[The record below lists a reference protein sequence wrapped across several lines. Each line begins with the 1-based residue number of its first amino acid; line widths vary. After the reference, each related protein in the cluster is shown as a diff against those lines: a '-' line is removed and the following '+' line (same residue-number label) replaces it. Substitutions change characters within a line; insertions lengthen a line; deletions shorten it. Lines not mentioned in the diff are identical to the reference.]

1 MPIYL
6 YIVEWSNNTDG
17 YSVSN
22 ENKTA
27 TRLSGLTRVL
37 YSSSQ
42 SYMAG
47 HPISFRVMGTGEK
60 SPMDGLAITLD
71 NDDTDTLKR
80 EGVIFVATDG
90 MWIQGSQALEK
101 YSKTC
106 LKRPLKEDPLKSF
119 QAQYS
124 KVLQNA
130 PVEHSAVLL
139 NCIEL
144 PHGLKAFVLS
154 IFHWPLKTGFT
165 VLESRGFS

>member
-6 YIVEWSNNTDG
+6 SIVEWSNNTDG

-27 TRLSGLTRVL
+27 TRISGLTRVL

-42 SYMAG
+42 SYTAG

-90 MWIQGSQALEK
+90 MCMFIQTRE
-101 YSKTC
+101 
-106 LKRPLKEDPLKSF
+106 
-119 QAQYS
+119 
-124 KVLQNA
+124 V
-130 PVEHSAVLL
+130 H
-139 NCIEL
+139 
-144 PHGLKAFVLS
+144 
-154 IFHWPLKTGFT
+154 
-165 VLESRGFS
+165 ESRGLS

>member
-1 MPIYL
+1 MRRLVCTFVVRKQQSQVSLVNTPL
-6 YIVEWSNNTDG
+6 SIVEWSNKTDG

-27 TRLSGLTRVL
+27 TRISGLTKVL

-42 SYMAG
+42 SYTAG

-90 MWIQGSQALEK
+90 M
-101 YSKTC
+101 
-106 LKRPLKEDPLKSF
+106 
-119 QAQYS
+119 
-124 KVLQNA
+124 
-130 PVEHSAVLL
+130 
-139 NCIEL
+139 
-144 PHGLKAFVLS
+144 
-154 IFHWPLKTGFT
+154 
-165 VLESRGFS
+165 